1 MENNLLPAP
10 GSEGS
15 LLDSLAGAPEESLDP
30 TDWAAFRAFAHTAL
44 DDAID
49 FMSTQSARPVWRPVP
64 AAVKAELRTPVPLGP
79 QPLSAV
85 YDEFKRCVLPYPTGN
100 GHPRFWGWVMGNGTP
115 DAMVAEMLA
124 AAMNPHVAGYDQ
136 SAALVE
142 QQVLRW
148 LAELLGF
155 PADSSGVLVGGGTE
169 ANLLGLCAARNTR
182 AGFDVRAEG
191 LQLGGQSELIVYA
204 STETHY
210 WVDKSC
216 EVLGLGRRALRRL
229 PCDAAFGMDLSAL
242 RTAIHA
248 DRKRGA
254 RPLCVV
260 GTAGTVNTGATD
272 ALEELAALC
281 REEGIWFHI
290 DGAFGALAALSPAL
304 RSQVRGLEQADSL
317 AFDLHKWGYLPYGV
331 GCTLIRD
338 ANVHSQAFAGG
349 ASYIKSLAR
358 GIMPEPFVFAN
369 RGIELSRSFRALKVW
384 MALKIHGA
392 AKWGRLIEQNVRQ
405 AQYLAARIEREP
417 ELELVA
423 PVPLNIVCFRIRG
436 QGLTDRQREALNE
449 EVLLRIQES
458 GVAVPS
464 STRIGGEFALRVA
477 ITNHRSR
484 RSDFDL
490 FIDTVLELTRALR
503 TSDFSA
509 TAAH

>member
-1 MENNLLPAP
+1 MENHLSLAES
-10 GSEGS
+10 SEDS
-15 LLDSLAGAPEESLDP
+15 LLTPLAGAPEESLDP
-30 TDWAAFRAFAHTAL
+30 ADWTAFSAFAHAAL
-44 DDAID
+44 DDALD
-49 FMSTQSARPVWRPVP
+49 FMRTQRERPVWRPVP
-64 AAVKAELRTPVPLGP
+64 AAVKAELRAPVPRSA
-79 QPLSAV
+79 QPAAAM

-115 DAMVAEMLA
+115 DAVVAELLA

-142 QQVLRW
+142 QQVLGW

-155 PADSSGVLVGGGTE
+155 PAGSSGVLVGGGTE
-169 ANLLGLCAARNTR
+169 ANLLGLCVARNTR
-182 AGFDVRAEG
+182 AGFDVRSAG
-191 LQLGGQSELIVYA
+191 LQGGDQPELVVYA

-210 WVDKSC
+210 WVEKSC

-229 PCDAAFGMDLSAL
+229 PCDAAFRIEVSAL
-242 RTAIHA
+242 RAAIQA
-248 DRKRGA
+248 DRQRGA

-272 ALEELAALC
+272 SLEALAALC

-304 RSQVRGLEQADSL
+304 RPSVRGLELADSL

-338 ANVHSQAFAGG
+338 AATHRQAFAGG
-349 ASYIKSLAR
+349 ASYIKPLAR
-358 GIMPEPFVFAN
+358 GIMPEPFVFAD
-369 RGIELSRSFRALKVW
+369 RGIELSRSFRALKIW
-384 MALKIHGA
+384 MALKLHGA

-405 AQYLAARIEREP
+405 ARYLAARIERER

-423 PVPLNIVCFRIRG
+423 PVPLNIVCFRVRS
-436 QGLTDRQREALNE
+436 QGGDDRQRDALNE
-449 EVLLRIQES
+449 EVLLQIQES
-458 GVAVPS
+458 GVAVAS
-464 STRIGGEFALRVA
+464 STRLGSGFALRVA

-484 RSDFDL
+484 RADFDL
-490 FIDTVLELTRALR
+490 FVDTVLEI
-503 TSDFSA
+503 
-509 TAAH
+509 AARVRRENAGP